1 VASAAAHIPIFPGSR
16 VAMSI
21 TVARADGPA
30 ISGTASGT
38 MSGSPLGCGPKAP
51 SGWAKTMRMAIMKRI
66 TPPAMDNDVS
76 ERCMSSRSARPNI
89 MKSARIAAA
98 IAHSRTI
105 TRRRRGAAT
114 SASIAFTSGTLPNG
128 SITSRSNITAETNS
142 VFIWSV
148 IIFAS
153 MSRVAFLC
161 LLAGGCA
168 IAFAPI
174 FVRLAD
180 TGPVASAF
188 WRCALA
194 VPVLW
199 AWVFARARSEERIS
213 RWALAGAGLF
223 FAADLGVWHFSILFT
238 SVANS
243 TVLANLAPIFVTL
256 AGWLLWRTR
265 VSRTFVVGML
275 VSIAGMFV
283 LVGPNF
289 ATGGKPLVG
298 DALGALTAVFYAGY
312 FLTIK
317 AARDAGTST
326 ARLMAWST
334 TITAAVLLPIA
345 LAAPQPFL
353 AASASGWL
361 VLLGLALISQVLGQ
375 GLIAYAFAHLPASLS
390 SVSLLIQPVMA
401 ALFAWWLFGEAVG
414 PMQFAGGAMV
424 LAGIWLAKKAS

>member
-1 VASAAAHIPIFPGSR
+1 
-16 VAMSI
+16 
-21 TVARADGPA
+21 
-30 ISGTASGT
+30 
-38 MSGSPLGCGPKAP
+38 
-51 SGWAKTMRMAIMKRI
+51 
-66 TPPAMDNDVS
+66 
-76 ERCMSSRSARPNI
+76 
-89 MKSARIAAA
+89 
-98 IAHSRTI
+98 
-105 TRRRRGAAT
+105 
-114 SASIAFTSGTLPNG
+114 
-128 SITSRSNITAETNS
+128 
-142 VFIWSV
+142 
-148 IIFAS
+148 

-199 AWVFARARSEERIS
+199 SWVLLKGERGAS
-213 RWALAGAGLF
+213 VERRVSVMSLVAAGLF
-223 FAADLGVWHFSILFT
+223 FASDLGVWHFSILYT

-256 AGWLLWRTR
+256 AGWILWRRKVT
-265 VSRTFVVGML
+265 RTFLVGMF
-275 VSIAGMFV
+275 VAIAGMFV

-289 ATGGKPLVG
+289 AAGGRPLVG

-312 FLTIK
+312 FLAIK
-317 AARDAGTST
+317 IARDAGAST

-334 TITAAVLLPIA
+334 TITALVLLPIA
-345 LAAPQPFL
+345 AAFPQPFWPSG
-353 AASASGWL
+353 AAGWWVL
-361 VLLGLALISQVLGQ
+361 VGLALVTQVLGQ

-401 ALFAWWLFGEAVG
+401 ALFAWLLFGEAIG
-414 PMQFAGGAMV
+414 AAQYLGGAIV
-424 LAGIWLAKKAS
+424 L

>member
-1 VASAAAHIPIFPGSR
+1 
-16 VAMSI
+16 M
-21 TVARADGPA
+21 
-30 ISGTASGT
+30 
-38 MSGSPLGCGPKAP
+38 
-51 SGWAKTMRMAIMKRI
+51 
-66 TPPAMDNDVS
+66 
-76 ERCMSSRSARPNI
+76 
-89 MKSARIAAA
+89 IA
-98 IAHSRTI
+98 
-105 TRRRRGAAT
+105 
-114 SASIAFTSGTLPNG
+114 
-128 SITSRSNITAETNS
+128 
-142 VFIWSV
+142 
-148 IIFAS
+148 AS

-174 FVRLAD
+174 FVRLSD

-199 AWVFARARSEERIS
+199 ILAVIPAQAGTQLERARGTS
-213 RWALAGAGLF
+213 LAMLLAGLF
-223 FAADLGVWHFSILFT
+223 FACDLGVWHFSILYT

-256 AGWLLWRTR
+256 AGWVFWKRGVTHIFLI
-265 VSRTFVVGML
+265 GML
-275 VSIAGMFV
+275 ASIAGMFV

-289 ATGGKPLVG
+289 AAGGRPLLG

-317 AARDAGTST
+317 VARDAGAST

-334 TITAAVLLPIA
+334 TITAVVLLPIA
-345 LAAPQPFL
+345 ILAPQPFL
-353 AASASGWL
+353 PSNSTGWL
-361 VLLGLALISQVLGQ
+361 VLLGLAMVSQVLGQ

-401 ALFAWWLFGEAVG
+401 ALFAWLLFQEAIG
-414 PMQFAGGAMV
+414 PAQWIGGALV
-424 LAGIWLAKKAS
+424 LGGIYLARRGSNGA

>member
-1 VASAAAHIPIFPGSR
+1 
-16 VAMSI
+16 
-21 TVARADGPA
+21 
-30 ISGTASGT
+30 
-38 MSGSPLGCGPKAP
+38 
-51 SGWAKTMRMAIMKRI
+51 
-66 TPPAMDNDVS
+66 
-76 ERCMSSRSARPNI
+76 
-89 MKSARIAAA
+89 
-98 IAHSRTI
+98 
-105 TRRRRGAAT
+105 
-114 SASIAFTSGTLPNG
+114 
-128 SITSRSNITAETNS
+128 
-142 VFIWSV
+142 
-148 IIFAS
+148 

-199 AWVFARARSEERIS
+199 SWVLLKGERGADAEHRVPVMS
-213 RWALAGAGLF
+213 LVAAGLF
-223 FAADLGVWHFSILFT
+223 FASDLGVWHFSILYT

-256 AGWLLWRTR
+256 AGWILWRQR
-265 VSRTFVVGML
+265 VTRTFLVGMF
-275 VSIAGMFV
+275 VAIAGMFV

-289 ATGGKPLVG
+289 AAGGRPLAG

-312 FLTIK
+312 FLAIK
-317 AARDAGTST
+317 IARDAGAST

-334 TITAAVLLPIA
+334 TITALVLLPV
-345 LAAPQPFL
+345 AAAFPQPFL
-353 AASASGWL
+353 PSSTAGWWVL
-361 VLLGLALISQVLGQ
+361 VGLALVTQVLGQ

-401 ALFAWWLFGEAVG
+401 ALFAWLLFGEAIG
-414 PMQFAGGAMV
+414 AAQYLGGAIV
-424 LAGIWLAKKAS
+424 LAGIWLARRGSNGG